1 MKSRLTALCLALS
14 FAACG
19 PATEQE
25 PEQPLAAEPVAAN
38 TPVPDAGVAPTGDL
52 PCDVAQVLAKHC
64 LGCHGPT
71 PGSGAPDSLVTRA
84 DLLEES
90 FRGGTLGA
98 RSVERMKDT
107 QFPMPPAYAGPRATA
122 AEIAAVERWVTAGQP
137 AGTCS
142 STTSAT
148 P

>member
-1 MKSRLTALCLALS
+1 MTSRLTALFLALS
-14 FAACG
+14 LAACG
-19 PATEQE
+19 PATEQG
-25 PEQPLAAEPVAAN
+25 PEQPLAAAPVGAD
-38 TPVPDAGVAPTGDL
+38 TTVPDAGVAPTGDL
-52 PCDVAQVLAKHC
+52 PCEVAQVLAKHC
-64 LGCHGPT
+64 LSCHGPT

-122 AEIAAVERWVTAGQP
+122 AEIAAVERWVDAGQP

>member
-1 MKSRLTALCLALS
+1 MQSRLTTLFLALS
-14 FAACG
+14 LAACG

-25 PEQPLAAEPVAAN
+25 PEQPLHAEPVAAN
-38 TPVPDAGVAPTGDL
+38 TTTVPDAGVAPMGDL
-52 PCDVAQVLAKHC
+52 PCDVAQVLAKNC

-107 QFPMPPAYAGPRATA
+107 QYPMPPAYAGPRATA
-122 AEIAAVERWVTAGQP
+122 AEIAALERWVAEGQP
-137 AGTCS
+137 VGTCS
-142 STTSAT
+142 STTT